1 MVRKQIK
8 INGHYRKGIPARKI
22 IVTAD
27 DLIEAFDT
35 HFEETAYYLD
45 LQKGIVILVS
55 EFDDTDNLKE
65 KIESDMTGR
74 YVYIEPIP
82 SLEGYQQM
90 EDFIAMVSDKNLQEK
105 LLIAISGTGAFHRFK
120 EVLLTHPEER
130 QRWFDFHEK
139 MITEY
144 TKEWISNLNR
154 ELEKNPKT
162 KYGDM
167 IVWVQ

>member
-1 MVRKQIK
+1 MANI
-8 INGHYRKGIPARKI
+8 GKGISARKI
-22 IVTAD
+22 KVTAD

-55 EFDDTDNLKE
+55 EFDDADSLKE

-82 SLEGYQQM
+82 SSEGYRQM
-90 EDFIAMVSDKNLQEK
+90 EDFIATVIDKNLQEK
-105 LLIAISGTGAFHRFK
+105 LLIAISGTGAFRRFK
-120 EVLLTHPEER
+120 DVLLMYLEQR

-139 MITEY
+139 MIKEY
-144 TKEWISNLNR
+144 AKEWINDLNR

-167 IVWVQ
+167 IVWVK